1 MEWNAEIKK
10 AHYTNITFKAVFILI
25 TVITVFSAIITEN
38 IKNEKI
44 EELEDK
50 TAAFDFYENTGMPS
64 EEKEEKS
71 EIKLDKILTL
81 LNNRYVDTINYSEEK
96 TTISVKNITDSEFK
110 ALKKELDKQKLS
122 AKIID
127 GGGEE
132 SWENLTLEIHTK

>member
-110 ALKKELDKQKLS
+110 ELKKELDKQKLS

>member
-64 EEKEEKS
+64 EEKEE
-71 EIKLDKILTL
+71 IKFDKILSL
-81 LNNRYVDTINYSEEK
+81 LNNRYVDTINYSGEK

>member
-71 EIKLDKILTL
+71 EIKLDKILSL

>member
-64 EEKEEKS
+64 EEKEE
-71 EIKLDKILTL
+71 IKCNKILSL
-81 LNNRYVDTINYSEEK
+81 LNNRYVDTINYSGEK

-110 ALKKELDKQKLS
+110 ELKKELDKQKLS

>member
-50 TAAFDFYENTGMPS
+50 TAAFDFYENTGMTS

-71 EIKLDKILTL
+71 EIKLDKILSL
-81 LNNRYVDTINYSEEK
+81 LNNRYVDTINYSGEK

>member
-64 EEKEEKS
+64 EEKEEKE
-71 EIKLDKILTL
+71 EIKFDKILSL
-81 LNNRYVDTINYSEEK
+81 LNNRYVDTINYSGEK